1 MKSSFKIMHEILDGD
16 EKQMLLDA
24 VRRCVK
30 RKTDGILYTLEDK
43 KYRLIRLQNTAY
55 DDMTVAE
62 KREHDK
68 QLSGLAWSI
77 QFIKRSPAGTSNN
90 QRKVELTYNDKTLAN
105 TAVQE
110 VGRIRLRN
118 HNVNVSAL
126 IVYKKH
132 IFVVHKVIL

>member
-1 MKSSFKIMHEILDGD
+1 
-16 EKQMLLDA
+16 
-24 VRRCVK
+24 
-30 RKTDGILYTLEDK
+30 
-43 KYRLIRLQNTAY
+43 
-55 DDMTVAE
+55 MTVAE

-77 QFIKRSPAGTSNN
+77 QFIQRSPAGTSNN

-105 TAVQE
+105 TAVRE

-126 IVYKKH
+126 IVYKKTYFGSTQSH
-132 IFVVHKVIL
+132 IINTEVERTFTLKQCV